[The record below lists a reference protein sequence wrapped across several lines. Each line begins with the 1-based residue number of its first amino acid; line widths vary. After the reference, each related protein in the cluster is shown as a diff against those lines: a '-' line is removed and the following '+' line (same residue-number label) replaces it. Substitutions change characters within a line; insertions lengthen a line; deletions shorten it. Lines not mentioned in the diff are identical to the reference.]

1 MTLVSAMSN
10 EGPVV
15 VAIVFPFALAITA
28 VVFRAILRGQKMN
41 LIAKALESGNID
53 DETRRALVH
62 NLAPQRSEW
71 LGALAQHL
79 TWLCRN
85 LLFVGGWITMFTGL
99 GVLVGS
105 QMFGWGRSE
114 AEGGMVASFVGFGLV
129 TLPLALRELAR
140 RNPAD
145 QPR

>member
-1 MTLVSAMSN
+1 MNS

-15 VAIVFPFALAITA
+15 VAIVFPFALALTA
-28 VVFRAILRGQKMN
+28 VVFRAILRGQRLG
-41 LIAKALESGNID
+41 LIGKALENGRID
-53 DETRRALVH
+53 EETRRALL
-62 NLAPQRSEW
+62 NALAPTKSEW

-85 LLFVGGWITMFTGL
+85 LLFVGGWVTLFTGL
-99 GVLVGS
+99 GVWIAGET
-105 QMFGWGRSE
+105 FGWGRSE
-114 AEGGMVASFVGFGLV
+114 AEGGLIAAFVGFGLV
-129 TLPLALRELAR
+129 TLPLALRELAK